1 MRSRIV
7 NRRDLE
13 FQLFEV
19 LDMDSL
25 RERPRFAQ
33 HSRETMLDAID
44 TALAIAEEKD
54 APHNRKADEHEPTFD
69 GQGVHLAPEVKEA
82 HEAYIAAGRLSAN
95 EDRENRSPQLP
106 ANMP

>member
-13 FQLFEV
+13 FQLFEA

-33 HSRETMLDAID
+33 HSRETMLAAID
-44 TALAIAEEKD
+44 TALAIAEEKF
-54 APHNRKADEHEPTFD
+54 APHNRKADEHERTFD
-69 GQGVHLAPEVKEA
+69 GKGVHLIPEVKEA
-82 HEAYIAAGRLSAN
+82 LEAYIAAGVPTAPH
-95 EDRENRSPQLP
+95 DFG
-106 ANMP
+106 

>member
-7 NRRDLE
+7 SRRDLE

-19 LDMDSL
+19 LDLESL

-33 HSRETMLDAID
+33 HSRETMLAAID
-44 TALAIAEEKD
+44 TALAIAEEKF

-69 GQGVHLAPEVKEA
+69 GQRVHQIPDVKEA
-82 HEAYIAAGRLSAN
+82 LEAYIPSGPLSATEGFCN
-95 EDRENRSPQLP
+95 GSLQVP
-106 ANMP
+106 